1 MQVVGSKPKA
11 QRNNKPR
18 SDSAKTPAPGA
29 HKTSRP
35 PPKKQP
41 FLTVGIG
48 ASAGGLAAF
57 KGFFANMPADTGMAF
72 VLVQHLDP
80 HHDSL
85 LVELLR
91 PHASMPV
98 MEARDRVKVEKN
110 HIFVIPPD
118 ATLTME
124 GDVLRVSSPAPERAH
139 RRPIDTFFSSLAD
152 NQEDCAVGIILS
164 GVGSDGTLGVKA
176 IKEHGGF
183 TLAQAE
189 FDATAMSGM
198 PQSAA
203 ATGLVD
209 CVLAVEAM
217 PAKLVEYQC
226 HLGEVEER
234 KDPDGI
240 RDDAKEHLAAITSL
254 LRQRIKHDFSGYKP
268 NTLIRR
274 IQRRMQVLQIETVPA
289 YVEHLRREKEESDV
303 LFRELLIGVTR
314 FFRDEDAFEALK
326 TTILPSLL
334 ANKKANEPIRVW
346 VAGCATGEEVYSIA
360 ILLQETLE
368 EHNAVHP
375 IAVFGTD
382 IDAQAIAL
390 ARAACYRK
398 MDGVSPNRLD
408 RWFVKDKE
416 DYRPLATIRDM
427 CIFSTHSVVKD
438 PPFSKLDLA
447 SCRNV
452 LIYLDNDLQHRV
464 LQTFHYALRP
474 GGYLFLGPS
483 ESVSRDAK
491 LFVVVDKKH
500 RILQRQDHVRATLP
514 EFQPAALPRTIAPTP
529 PLAAH
534 GEDRI
539 DRSARRVMDKHSP
552 AYFVIDKNHDILRF
566 SGGEAGP
573 YLEPSPGAASLNLFD
588 ILRKSLRPQV
598 RIAVQ
603 KSFDS
608 RQMVVDENLANRI
621 DGQRRSI
628 TLIVEPIVESTL
640 PGGLFVVAF
649 RERGQLPDMAEGPD
663 TPSAVFDPN
672 AEALQQELRA
682 VKAQAQ
688 ATRDELENYIEEMKS
703 VTEEYQ
709 SVNEEFQSTNEE
721 LETSKEEMQSVN
733 EELQTVNNELYGKNE
748 QLTHVNSDLQNLL
761 DNTQIATIFLDDDLR
776 IKNFTPA
783 AMELFPLR
791 DSDRGRALTEIVT
804 RLTYDE
810 LRDDVRKVQR
820 TLSAVEHEVSLK
832 DESATFIMRIRP
844 YRTIKNVIT
853 GVVITFT
860 DITQR
865 KRHDDHVQAL
875 MREMTHRTNNLFA
888 VIQAMARQTVK
899 HSADLTDFE
908 VRFGDRIRGLS
919 HSNDLLIKQDW
930 QGVRLEELVH
940 AQLAPFVESDKRRL
954 EVDGPAV
961 TMATEV
967 VQTLGL
973 ALHEL
978 ATNASKYG
986 ALSVPEGKIVL
997 HWNFYKGTPEPERF
1011 RLIWRE
1017 RSGPTVKPPKRKGFG
1032 SFVLEQMMKRGID
1045 ATGKIDFAADGI
1057 SWTLDM
1063 PASYA
1068 VRVEEQRKE
1077 S

>member
-1 MQVVGSKPKA
+1 
-11 QRNNKPR
+11 
-18 SDSAKTPAPGA
+18 
-29 HKTSRP
+29 
-35 PPKKQP
+35 
-41 FLTVGIG
+41 
-48 ASAGGLAAF
+48 
-57 KGFFANMPADTGMAF
+57 MPADTGMAF

-80 HHDSL
+80 DHNSL

-124 GDVLRVSSPAPERAH
+124 GDVLRISSPAPERAH

-152 NQEDCAVGIILS
+152 NQEDCAVAIILS

-240 RDDAKEHLAAITSL
+240 RDDAKEHLAAIMSL

-346 VAGCATGEEVYSIA
+346 VVGCATGEEVYSIA

-382 IDAQAIAL
+382 IDAQAITF
-390 ARAACYRK
+390 ARAAGYRK
-398 MDGVSPNRLD
+398 MDGLSPSRLE
-408 RWFVKDKE
+408 RWFLKDKE
-416 DYRPLATIRDM
+416 DYYPLATIRDM
-427 CIFSTHSVVKD
+427 CVFSAHSVVKD

-464 LQTFHYALRP
+464 MQTFHYALRP

-491 LFVVVDKKH
+491 LFAVVDKKH
-500 RILQRQDHVRATLP
+500 RILQRQDNVRATLP
-514 EFQPAALPRTIAPTP
+514 EFQRAALPRTIEPTS
-529 PLAAH
+529 PLAARV
-534 GEDRI
+534 EDRI

-588 ILRKSLRPQV
+588 ILRKSLRSQV

-608 RQMVVDENLANRI
+608 RQMVVDENLAIRI
-621 DGQRRSI
+621 DGKRRSI

-640 PGGLFVVAF
+640 PGELFVVAF
-649 RERGQLPDMAEGPD
+649 RERGQLPDMAEGGD
-663 TPSAVFDPN
+663 TLSAVSDPT
-672 AEALQQELRA
+672 AEAFQQELRA
-682 VKAQAQ
+682 AKAQAQ
-688 ATRDELENYIEEMKS
+688 ATSDELENHIEEMKS
-703 VTEEYQ
+703 MTEEYQ
-709 SVNEEFQSTNEE
+709 SVNEELQSSNEE

-733 EELQTVNNELYGKNE
+733 EELQTVNNELHGKNE

-761 DNTQIATIFLDDDLR
+761 DSTQIATIFLDDDLR
-776 IKNFTPA
+776 IRNFTPA
-783 AMELFPLR
+783 AMDMFPLR

-810 LRDDVRKVQR
+810 LQDDVRKVQR

-853 GVVITFT
+853 GVVITFN
-860 DITQR
+860 DITGR
-865 KRHDDHVQAL
+865 KQQDDHLQAL
-875 MREMTHRTNNLFA
+875 MREMAHRTNNLFA
-888 VIQAMARQTVK
+888 VIQGIARQTVK
-899 HSADLTDFE
+899 HSVDLTDFE
-908 VRFGDRIRGLS
+908 ARFGNRIQGLS
-919 HSNDLLIKQDW
+919 HSNDLLIKHDW
-930 QGVRLEELVH
+930 HGVRLDALVH
-940 AQLAPFVESDKRRL
+940 AQLAPFVELDQKQL
-954 EVDGPAV
+954 EMDGPAV
-961 TMATEV
+961 TMANEI
-967 VQTLGL
+967 VQSLGL

-997 HWNFYKGTPEPERF
+997 HWKFYEGTPGPECF

-1017 RSGPTVKPPKRKGFG
+1017 RSGPTVKPPKRIGFG
-1032 SFVLEQMMKRGID
+1032 SFVLEQMMKRGKD
-1045 ATGKIDFAADGI
+1045 TNVKIDFAPDGVI
-1057 SWTLDM
+1057 WTLDM

-1068 VRVEEQRKE
+1068 VRVE
-1077 S
+1077 